1 MLFTNFFC
9 NIKYTA
15 RTGKI
20 KIKQAAFFVEYC
32 GYVSYTPI
40 ASIKFSSSYI
50 FTERGK
56 FFDINIIGSKYSF
69 QCQTIA
75 KIETVVNTT
84 LDDGIDIEKKVLK
97 RPAPSIHAASSS
109 SLGKPLKNWI

>member
-75 KIETVVNTT
+75 KIETVEKTCAINPRRFLKFLRQALEK
-84 LDDGIDIEKKVLK
+84 LDININDYSCPESN
-97 RPAPSIHAASSS
+97 PE
-109 SLGKPLKNWI
+109 N